1 MNEFSQRPLTESDAS
16 AYVALTDATSA
27 ADESGHRADEAAF
40 RFLLNHPL
48 RAEGFEELQGIFDG
62 DRLVAVGW
70 IQRASTAEEAHWMQ
84 ARGAVHPDYRG
95 RGLGTRLVRWQ
106 DGLAP
111 RVHGKY
117 FPGRPL
123 EVTARL
129 TGTNT
134 SAHELFAAEGYE
146 PIRWSCQMRR
156 PAHVPD
162 PDAELPSGLQLE
174 QYTPAVA
181 EELRHAHNEIFA
193 DHFRGAP
200 WTAEAWQ
207 AWISQEKIR
216 HDLSFLLRDPAAE
229 GAIAGFVVSSHVA
242 ADDPVRDAPDLQLN
256 IVGTRRAHRGRGVAS
271 GLIAHIVRESRRHGF
286 ATHSL
291 GVDAENPT
299 GALAVYER
307 SGFEVEKKYVLY
319 NKVFEV

>member
-1 MNEFSQRPLTESDAS
+1 MNEFSQRPLTGSDAA

-27 ADESGHRADEAAF
+27 ADGSSHRADEAAF
-40 RFLLNHPL
+40 RFQLNHPL

-62 DRLVAVGW
+62 DRLVAMAW
-70 IQRASTAEEAHWMQ
+70 IQRGSTAEEAHWMR
-84 ARGAVHPDYRG
+84 ADGAVHPDYRD

-106 DGLAP
+106 DELAP
-111 RVHGKY
+111 RVHEKY

-129 TGTNT
+129 AGTNT
-134 SAHELFAAEGYE
+134 RAHDLFAAEGYE

-156 PAHVPD
+156 PADAPE
-162 PDAELPSGLQLE
+162 PDAELPSGLEIEPL
-174 QYTPAVA
+174 TPAVA

-216 HDLSFLLRDPAAE
+216 RDLSFLLRDPAA
-229 GAIAGFVVSSHVA
+229 GNTIAGFVVSSHVA
-242 ADDPVRDAPDLQLN
+242 ADDPAPDAPDLHLN
-256 IVGTRRAHRGRGVAS
+256 IVGTRRTHRGRGVAS
-271 GLIAHIVRESRRHGF
+271 GLIAHIVRSSRKRGF
-286 ATHSL
+286 ATYSL

-299 GALAVYER
+299 GAVGVYER
-307 SGFEVEKKYVLY
+307 GGFAVEKKYVLY

>member
-1 MNEFSQRPLTESDAS
+1 MNEFAQRPLTESDAS
-16 AYVALTDATSA
+16 AYAALTAATSA

-40 RFLLNHPL
+40 RFQLHHPL

-62 DRLVAVGW
+62 NRLVAMAW
-70 IQRASTAEEAHWMQ
+70 IQRGSTAEEAHWMR
-84 ARGAVHPDYRG
+84 ADGAVHPDYRG

-111 RVHGKY
+111 RVHEKY
-117 FPGRPL
+117 FPDRPL

-129 TGTNT
+129 ADTNT
-134 SAHELFAAEGYE
+134 AARELFAAEGYE

-156 PAHVPD
+156 PAHAPD
-162 PDAELPSGLQLE
+162 PDTELPGGLE
-174 QYTPAVA
+174 IEPFTPAVA

-229 GAIAGFVVSSHVA
+229 GAIAGFVVSSHAAA
-242 ADDPVRDAPDLQLN
+242 ADPAPGALDLHLN
-256 IVGTRRAHRGRGVAS
+256 MVGTRRAHRGRGVAS

-307 SGFEVEKKYVLY
+307 SGFIVERKYVLY
-319 NKVFEV
+319 NKVFEL